1 MPLAASA
8 VLKSQ
13 SRSGFRSWVRHS
25 VVRHWDA
32 AWLAI
37 AAVFLADGLAFGVW
51 VTQLPLLKRGL
62 GLSDLA
68 VAAAL
73 AGLVGGAFVAM
84 PLAGAVATRLG
95 SRRLTRVAAVAA
107 SLALALPGWA
117 PSLPLLV
124 AAAAALGLARGMTE
138 VPMNAQASLLEV
150 RDGRA
155 RMSSFHGCFS
165 LGGFLGACIGSALL
179 SCGVPTAA
187 SLTGVGVLLALA
199 CLAATGRLLH
209 DEPGQARRAAEQPSH
224 PAPLRDGTLLA
235 LGVLAFLGLF
245 GEGAMAD
252 WSALLLE
259 RTTGAGQAAAALG
272 YAAYSVAMMLGRFS
286 GDWVV
291 SRLGR
296 RRALRWSGSA
306 AAAGMAAALVA
317 PYWLAV
323 LGFGV
328 VGIGYANL
336 VPILFSAGGKRAG
349 GAGIAAVSTLGYA
362 GFVVGPPCIGALSA
376 LSGSLPLALAPVAA
390 FGVAIALGAGAVE
403 QSR

>member
-1 MPLAASA
+1 MPQTGAAIPA
-8 VLKSQ
+8 GR
-13 SRSGFRSWVRHS
+13 SRPGLRAWIR
-25 VVRHWDA
+25 RWDA
-32 AWLAI
+32 AWIAI

-51 VTQLPLLKRGL
+51 VTQLPSLKRGL

-68 VAAAL
+68 FAVAL

-84 PLAGAVATRLG
+84 PVAGALAMRFG
-95 SRRLTRVAAVAA
+95 SRRLTRTASVGAA
-107 SLALALPGWA
+107 LALALPGWA
-117 PSLPLLV
+117 PTLPLLV
-124 AAAAALGLARGMTE
+124 AATAVFGLVRGMTE
-138 VPMNAQASLLEV
+138 VPMNTQASLLEA

-165 LGGFLGACIGSALL
+165 LGGFGGACIGSALL
-179 SCGVPTAA
+179 GLGVPAA
-187 SLTGVGVLLALA
+187 VSLTGVGVLLS
-199 CLAATGRLLH
+199 LAALFATRHLLQ
-209 DEPGQARRAAEQPSH
+209 DGPGQAQHAAEK
-224 PAPLRDGTLLA
+224 PAVSGLLRDGALLI
-235 LGVLAFLGLF
+235 LGALAFLGLF

-259 RTTGAGQAAAALG
+259 RTTSVGPAAAALG
-272 YAAYSVAMMLGRFS
+272 YAAFSVAMMSGRFS

-296 RRALRWSGSA
+296 RRTLRLSGA
-306 AAAGMAAALVA
+306 AAAVGMATALVA

-323 LGFGV
+323 VGV
-328 VGIGYANL
+328 GYANL

-349 GAGIAAVSTLGYA
+349 AGGIAAVSTLGYA

-390 FGVAIALGAGAVE
+390 FGAMIALGAGAVGP
-403 QSR
+403 SR